1 MANFG
6 VVNRLDI
13 VQGATSSG
21 YKAKNGTYEV
31 SFYNSLTLGGDHLA
45 DYTVYVSSLIKNV
58 RENAD
63 GSIDLDYYG
72 VNKVQVKT
80 TQAKNISSVAVT
92 YRLRVDTDNS
102 GNLKEV
108 WSKNSD
114 LSGSFDSG
122 IINVESLAKPLH
134 IHINAGESYEL
145 GKTKKVLNWYA
156 DAPLAD
162 DEFNIYLGHIA
173 NFNEPLYT
181 PCGIRHSGSFKSVNK
196 ENRYNQIRVNNQFS
210 TIHKEI
216 ISKANTPN
224 SGHVRVRKNNVWLQ
238 SPPYEE

>member
-21 YKAKNGTYEV
+21 YNTKNGAFEV
-31 SFYNSLTLGGDHLA
+31 SFYNSLTVGGDHLA
-45 DYTVYVSSLIKNV
+45 DYTVYVTSLIKNV
-58 RENAD
+58 KENSD

-72 VNKVQVKT
+72 VTKVQVKT
-80 TQAKNISSVAVT
+80 TQAKNISSVVVT
-92 YRLRVDTDNS
+92 YRLKVDIDNS

-134 IHINAGESYEL
+134 IHINAGESYDL
-145 GKTKKVLNWYA
+145 GKSKKVLNWYA
-156 DAPLAD
+156 DAPLED

-173 NFNEPLYT
+173 NFNKPLYT
-181 PCGIRHSGSFKSVNK
+181 PCGIRHSGSLKSVNK

-216 ISKANTPN
+216 INKANTPN
-224 SGHVRVRKNNVWLQ
+224 SGHVRGRKNNVWLQ